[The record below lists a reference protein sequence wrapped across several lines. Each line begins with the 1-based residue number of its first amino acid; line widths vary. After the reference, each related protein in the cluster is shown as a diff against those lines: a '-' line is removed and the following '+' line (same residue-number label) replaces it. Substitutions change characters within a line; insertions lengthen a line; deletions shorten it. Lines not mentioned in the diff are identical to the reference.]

1 MRVRLRKL
9 HSGQKLVKESRA
21 IRKILKPGR
30 RWGKTTYAARDASD
44 DFLAGERVLYAA
56 PTQSQTDKF
65 WFEICRAFE
74 EPIQAKK
81 LYIHNT
87 KKILQIPGTETAII
101 AKTAWNANTLRGDY
115 ASKLILDEYQLMNED
130 TWKIVGAPMLLD
142 NGGRVLFIYT
152 PPSPESQLSSK
163 AVDKM
168 HAIKFRKLNEN
179 KPEWEVF
186 YGKSH
191 DNPTLNRRA
200 LELIVDDMDPIA
212 YKMEILGQDLEEFP
226 KALWRRSLI
235 RYKRIPLTQFKKIII
250 AIDPADYT
258 KNSEVGLMVMGLGID
273 NNIYVIEDAS
283 ITFAKT
289 EDWVAAAVNKYWS
302 YDASL
307 LVAEKNFGGDMVRH
321 TFKVADS
328 RIRVKVVRAS
338 SGKKVRAEPVVKM
351 YRQKRIYHFRPFDGL
366 ESQMLFWNP
375 DLKYSP
381 DRLDA
386 MVWGATH
393 LGKPQSVGVMAA

>member
-1 MRVRLRKL
+1 MKVKLRKL
-9 HSGQKLVKESRA
+9 HSGQKVVQESPA
-21 IRKILKPGR
+21 MRKILKPGR

-56 PTQSQTDKF
+56 PTQAQTDKF
-65 WFEICRAFE
+65 WFEITRAFE
-74 EPIQAKK
+74 EPIKQKK

-115 ASKLILDEYQLMNED
+115 ATKLILDEYQLMNED
-130 TWKIVGAPMLLD
+130 TWKVVGAPMLLD
-142 NGGRVLFIYT
+142 NGGKVLFIYT
-152 PPSPESQLSSK
+152 PPSPESQLGSK

-168 HAIKFRKLNEN
+168 HAIKFRKENEN
-179 KPEWEVF
+179 KTDWEVF
-186 YGKSH
+186 YGRSH

-200 LELIVDDMDPIA
+200 LELIVDDMDAIA
-212 YKMEILGQDLEEFP
+212 YKMEILGIDLEEFP
-226 KALWRRSLI
+226 KSLWKRDII
-235 RYKRIPLTQFKKIII
+235 RYKKIPLNQMKKTIV

-258 KNSEVGLMVMGLGID
+258 KNSEVGLVVMGLGND
-273 NNIYVIEDAS
+273 NNIYVIKDSS

-289 EDWVAAAVNKYWS
+289 EDWVSAAVNEYWK
-302 YDASL
+302 YDAYCL
-307 LVAEKNFGGDMVRH
+307 IAEKNFGGDMVRH
-321 TFKVADS
+321 TFKVADPKV
-328 RIRVKVVRAS
+328 RVKVVRAS
-338 SGKKVRAEPVVKM
+338 NGKKARAEPVVKM
-351 YRQKRIYHFRPFDGL
+351 YRQKRVFHFQPFDGI

-386 MVWGATH
+386 TVWGATY
-393 LGKPQSVGVMAA
+393 LDKPHSIGVMAA